1 VGKTEL
7 QNKVTMRLVVMHLI
21 MAFLASIGKLYG
33 DGGYQAWLTSSGL
46 YAPASAQ
53 LMVQGKHYAHSIR
66 GVKLVH
72 EAMTHLYLTAA
83 GIYAKEKD
91 LPWIDE
97 DLNSLVICL
106 QEEPS
111 REKCQQLQE
120 KLGKVTDTLSHFQ
133 SAGCEQSA
141 TFKYWCSFLQ
151 AGDVLFISLGLT
163 RKETSN
169 CTSMQQ
175 WRPFPASLWRGK

>member
-1 VGKTEL
+1 
-7 QNKVTMRLVVMHLI
+7 
-21 MAFLASIGKLYG
+21 
-33 DGGYQAWLTSSGL
+33 
-46 YAPASAQ
+46 
-53 LMVQGKHYAHSIR
+53 MVQGKHYACSIR

-72 EAMTHLYLTAA
+72 ETMTHLYLTAA

-111 REKCQQLQE
+111 HEKCQQLQE

-141 TFKYWCSFLQ
+141 IFKYWCSFLQ
-151 AGDVLFISLGLT
+151 AGDILLHLIRADKEGDFQLHLDAAMEAIPYFIMEG
-163 RKETSN
+163 
-169 CTSMQQ
+169 
-175 WRPFPASLWRGK
+175 